1 MPLRIHLREA
11 EPPREG
17 QVLSKLSE
25 DDSPG
30 PSGHRVCNGVNIL
43 SNDGK
48 FGVVEPPD
56 PPAVSA
62 HGNRHGRRYDEGTF
76 INT

>member
-48 FGVVEPPD
+48 FGVVEPLLILLLSPLMEIGMEGG
-56 PPAVSA
+56 PTK
-62 HGNRHGRRYDEGTF
+62 GRS
-76 INT
+76 